1 MTETELSSYLKN
13 QYPKEDESVDWKN
26 WSRLTQ
32 NISGREGE
40 DAISYISAIS
50 NMSGGF
56 LIIGVDD
63 DRNIEGITDVSNYT
77 IENIKLRILG
87 NCPNLISE
95 GFYTQ
100 EFITDDSSK
109 RVWVISI
116 PRHAPRRPVYAHAKA
131 WQRVGDSLTSL
142 RPERMEAILRESLQG
157 SDYSSEICPK
167 AEIEDLDPLA
177 IEVLRKGWS
186 TKARREDFLLF
197 GDEKILQSLNLL
209 SDEGLTNAAVIL
221 LGKETSIGKLLP
233 GSEVI
238 LEWRQDENRVE
249 YDYRKSWKNAFLLI
263 HNEIW
268 EAIDARNIRVPF
280 QEGFIQK
287 EIYAF
292 HEKSIREAI
301 LNAVAHRDY
310 SFSDRSVFI
319 SASPAKF
326 SIENPGGLLVGV
338 TIKNI
343 LSSKAWRNRLLM
355 ETLEKISLV
364 ERSGQGID
372 DIFKFTLSDGK
383 GMPDLSKVDESKF
396 QLVIPALVRD
406 VGFVRYVERVANQR
420 QIVFTAEDL
429 IDLERIKNGL
439 SPLQENRIGEWI
451 KIGIVERVGI
461 TRGSK
466 IVLSRDYYQQEQR
479 LGEHTRLSGLSRE
492 ATKALI
498 LQHILKNGKGYMYEF
513 RDAFPNYT
521 RKNIG
526 NMLQEL
532 RLANKIQYEGS
543 NKKGYWTISS

>member
-1 MTETELSSYLKN
+1 
-13 QYPKEDESVDWKN
+13 
-26 WSRLTQ
+26 
-32 NISGREGE
+32 
-40 DAISYISAIS
+40 
-50 NMSGGF
+50 
-56 LIIGVDD
+56 
-63 DRNIEGITDVSNYT
+63 
-77 IENIKLRILG
+77 
-87 NCPNLISE
+87 
-95 GFYTQ
+95 
-100 EFITDDSSK
+100 
-109 RVWVISI
+109 
-116 PRHAPRRPVYAHAKA
+116 
-131 WQRVGDSLTSL
+131 
-142 RPERMEAILRESLQG
+142 MEAILRESLQG